1 MNTIIEI
8 ANAVVE
14 CLSDY
19 SAELQ
24 YAPDYVLSKLSEQ
37 RVVVVPMAKERKIIS
52 RNSVEQSHQI
62 EIGFLYRSKDLNLV
76 ELIGV
81 VERIGA
87 YFLGKRLLSE
97 TCVSVV
103 HEPIYSADDLRGKN
117 QFTSVI
123 ALTFKEV
130 GS

>member
-14 CLSDY
+14 NLADY

-24 YAPDYVLSKLSEQ
+24 YAPDYVLPKLSEQ
-37 RVVVVPMAKERKIIS
+37 RVVVVPMAKERKIVS

-62 EIGFLYRSKDLNLV
+62 EIGFLYRNKELNLAKMIGIV
-76 ELIGV
+76 EK
-81 VERIGA
+81 IGA
-87 YFLGKRLLSE
+87 SFLGKKLLSE
-97 TCVSVV
+97 TCVAVN
-103 HEPIYSADDLRGKN
+103 HEPIYSAEDLRGKN

-130 GS
+130 GR